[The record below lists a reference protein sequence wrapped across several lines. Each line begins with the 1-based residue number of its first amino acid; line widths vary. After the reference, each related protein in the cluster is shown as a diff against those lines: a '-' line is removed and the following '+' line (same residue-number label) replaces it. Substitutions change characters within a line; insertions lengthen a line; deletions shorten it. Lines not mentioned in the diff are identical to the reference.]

1 MDLSKLFCVFLTLC
15 HTIQSTQCLGS
26 VVPLAMF
33 YINFFLCFLSEFVS
47 FFYPLIV
54 NRSGIVRLTVSILGD
69 GCHYSETKSFGRQ
82 RRWVALSDVKW
93 QNILPRSQ
101 TKTTFFQYTF
111 NIDNHYYKIDF
122 LLWNTYLLKQ
132 HQTYVEWFLCC

>member
-15 HTIQSTQCLGS
+15 QTIQNTHALGPLCLWQCFTLI
-26 VVPLAMF
+26 F
-33 YINFFLCFLSEFVS
+33 YVFLSEFVS

-54 NRSGIVRLTVSILGD
+54 NWSGIVRLTVSILGD
-69 GCHYSETKSFGRQ
+69 GCHYSETKSFRRQ

-111 NIDNHYYKIDF
+111 NIDTHYYKIDF
-122 LLWNTYLLKQ
+122 SLWNTYLLKQ